1 MGFLGEIFNDVIE
14 IATVPVKIV
23 TSVTDKVID
32 SEFTETVNEIKE
44 EIKTDN

>member
-14 IATVPVKIV
+14 IATVPVKIA

-32 SEFTETVNEIKE
+32 SEFTETVNAIKE